1 MASPQRLIKLAWLA
15 LLVGSAP
22 GHAAELVLRL
32 ERMSMPGIQA
42 EGMALVVDWPE
53 QRAPQS
59 LDLRIDRLVVD
70 TPSLELRA
78 LAFRCGLHLTAADGP
93 LCEGPASW
101 RDAAGTAQTARLR
114 LRQGEDALHAAL
126 SVQNVALSLV
136 WPWQD
141 GAPLVVAAERMPATW
156 LQGVLETMWPGAQ
169 LTEGVL
175 GGRFELAWDEA
186 GTLAASGRLRATGL
200 GLDTD
205 DGSVAAAGVG
215 AHGTLALSMG
225 ERIDIGTELTIEGG
239 ELLFDT
245 FYAELPARPLQLA
258 LRAREEPGGRWR
270 IDDLDLADAGV
281 FDLRGELGFAFEGD
295 DWLQRADFRLRVA
308 DADEAITR
316 YAGSLLGL
324 AGMAGLR
331 AEGAL
336 DARLSLDPSGLRALE
351 LEMRDLYVVDPGG
364 RFGFDAIS
372 GVLSLGP
379 DSAVRETGL
388 RWTSANLYKI
398 ELGALNLSLRSG
410 RDRIELTAPAAIELL
425 GGRLALERLHWRL
438 GRDDEI
444 DFEASMA
451 IDGLDLARLTE
462 AFGWPLFGGRLS
474 GRIPAVRYD
483 EGVLSF
489 DGGLEVGVFDGRVDI
504 DSLSLER
511 PFGVLPT
518 MHADIRFAGLD
529 LQQMTQVFDLGEIQ
543 GRLRGHMLGLRLID
557 WEPVAFDAVLRTEKG
572 AGPRRISQRA
582 VDSLTS
588 IGGGGAAAALQSTV
602 LRMFSTFAYDEI
614 GLSCRLRNHVC
625 HMDGVDSV
633 GEGYAIVKGSG
644 LPRISV
650 VGHQRQVDWPVLLA
664 RLQVAIS
671 GAGPV
676 MN

>member
-1 MASPQRLIKLAWLA
+1 MASPRRLIKPAWLA
-15 LLVGSAP
+15 LLAASAP
-22 GHAAELVLRL
+22 AQSAELELRL
-32 ERMSMPGIQA
+32 ERMAMPGVQV
-42 EGMALVVDWPE
+42 EGVAVVVDWPAR
-53 QRAPQS
+53 RAPQG
-59 LDLRIDRLVVD
+59 LHLRIDRLVVD

-78 LAFRCGLHLTAADGP
+78 LVFRCGLLLDAPDGP

-101 RDAAGTAQTARLR
+101 RDTAGMARTAMLR
-114 LRQGEDALHAAL
+114 LQPGQDALHTAL
-126 SVQNVALSLV
+126 SVQGVALSLV
-136 WPWQD
+136 WPFSD
-141 GAPLVVAAERMPATW
+141 DAPLGVGIDRMPATW
-156 LQGVLETMWPGAQ
+156 LQGMLDAMWPGAR

-175 GGRFELAWDEA
+175 GGRFELAWDQI
-186 GTLAASGRLRATGL
+186 GTLTASGRLRATGL

-215 AHGTLALSMG
+215 AQGTLALAVG
-225 ERIDIGTELTIEGG
+225 EHIDLRTDLTIEGG

-245 FYAELPARPLQLA
+245 FYAELPARPVQLA
-258 LRAREEPGGRWR
+258 LRAREETGGRWR
-270 IDDLDLADAGV
+270 IDDLTLADRDV
-281 FDLRGELGFAFEGD
+281 FDLRGELGIAFEGD
-295 DWLQRADFRLRVA
+295 DWLQRADLRLKVT
-308 DADEAITR
+308 DAEEGIAR

-331 AEGAL
+331 AEGGL
-336 DARLSLDPSGLRALE
+336 DAALRLDERGLRALE
-351 LEMRDLYVVDPGG
+351 LDMHDLYVVDPGG
-364 RFGFDAIS
+364 RFGFDAVS

-379 DSAVRETGL
+379 DSTVRETGL
-388 RWTSANLYKI
+388 RWASASLYRI

-410 RDRIELTAPAAIELL
+410 RDSVELTVPAAIDLL
-425 GGRLALERLHWRL
+425 GGRLALERLRWRL
-438 GRDDEI
+438 GRDEQV
-444 DFEASMA
+444 DFAASMT
-451 IDGLDLARLTE
+451 IDGLDLRRLTE
-462 AFGWPLFGGRLS
+462 AFGWPQFGGKLS

-518 MHADIRFAGLD
+518 MNADIRFSGLD
-529 LQQMTQVFDLGEIQ
+529 LQQITQVFDLGEIQ
-543 GRLRGHMLGLRLID
+543 GRLRGHMLGMRLID

-572 AGPRRISQRA
+572 AGTRRISQRA

-614 GLSCRLRNHVC
+614 GMSCRLRNHVC
-625 HMDGVDSV
+625 HMDGIDSV
-633 GEGYAIVKGSG
+633 GDGYAIVKGSG

-664 RLQVAIS
+664 RLQVATS